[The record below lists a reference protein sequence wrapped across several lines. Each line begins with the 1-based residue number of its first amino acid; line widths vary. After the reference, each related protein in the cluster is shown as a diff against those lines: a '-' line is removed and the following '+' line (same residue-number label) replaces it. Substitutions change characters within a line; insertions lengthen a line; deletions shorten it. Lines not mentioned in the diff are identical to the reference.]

1 MKKQILFICMFL
13 SVLALHARAIQEDF
27 RNAEENARLSYAF
40 GMAIGYNFDL
50 RSMGIEFDYE
60 AFAEGLKAVVENA
73 EPQFSEQ
80 EAMEMIETAMQ
91 NAIEKTAE
99 ANRLIEE
106 EFLTNNSRRPEIQ
119 VTPNGLQYEII
130 IETNGEKPAP
140 DSVVSVYYEGTLIDG
155 SLFDSS
161 EGEAVQIP
169 LNMVIS
175 GWTEGLMLMG
185 TGSKYRLY
193 IPSKLAY
200 GKNGIQNFIPP
211 YSTLIFTVEL
221 LEILTTNYFEEEF

>member
-27 RNAEENARLSYAF
+27 KNADEKARLSYAF

-50 RSMGIEFDYE
+50 RSMGIEFDYT
-60 AFAEGLKAVVENA
+60 AFAEGLKAVVENT
-73 EPQFSEQ
+73 ETQFSEQ
-80 EAMEMIETAMQ
+80 EAMEMIETALQ
-91 NAIEKTAE
+91 NAMEKTAE
-99 ANRLIEE
+99 ANRLSEE
-106 EFLTNNSRRPEIQ
+106 EFLASNSRRPEIQ
-119 VTPNGLQYEII
+119 VTPSGLQYEII
-130 IETNGEKPAP
+130 IETNGEKPTP
-140 DSVVSVYYEGTLIDG
+140 ISVVSVYYEGTFIDG
-155 SLFDSS
+155 SQFDSS

-169 LNMVIS
+169 LNMVIP
-175 GWTEGLMLMG
+175 GWTEGLTLMS

-193 IPSKLAY
+193 IPSSLAY

-221 LEILTTNYFEEEF
+221 LEILVANEFKEES